1 MCVVRQ
7 RRERRRR
14 SIMIMTVVEFGMRL
28 CHQRRGFQKGDR
40 DGKKYLYLQISRLK
54 SIMGSKLIH

>member
-1 MCVVRQ
+1 
-7 RRERRRR
+7 
-14 SIMIMTVVEFGMRL
+14 MIMTVVEFGMRL